1 MPSTASRRLLALWKE
16 TVRWGLTAPGFD
28 SFVVIDAGWVLT
40 QGTHAVTEA
49 LVATGIA
56 TRRHHETFHRFFSRG
71 SMEPRRIR
79 LLAGA
84 PVVVVILPLLA
95 CGSGGASIV
104 GDAGG
109 PDGVASSDSA
119 SSGRNTEGGGSQSD
133 GEVSAADASS
143 DGAGM
148 GSEAGSPFWCPDQTT
163 GNPMCGAHQWCI
175 VPCKPFGG
183 GSPMPPFC
191 IDDRSQ
197 IPPGVECPGRN
208 VSGPIVECTCV

>member
-1 MPSTASRRLLALWKE
+1 MQAMRAII
-16 TVRWGLTAPGFD
+16 G
-28 SFVVIDAGWVLT
+28 
-40 QGTHAVTEA
+40 
-49 LVATGIA
+49 VAA
-56 TRRHHETFHRFFSRG
+56 
-71 SMEPRRIR
+71 
-79 LLAGA
+79 
-84 PVVVVILPLLA
+84 VVVAILPLLA
-95 CGSGGASIV
+95 CGSDGARIV

-109 PDGVASSDSA
+109 PDGVASSDA
-119 SSGRNTEGGGSQSD
+119 SSGGNTEGGGSQSD

-183 GSPMPPFC
+183 GSPTPPFC
-191 IDDRSQ
+191 IDDRSE
-197 IPPGVECPGRN
+197 IPVGVECPGKN